1 MTAPPPIE
9 LTKTEC
15 RVPDDGEQ
23 TPLVTG
29 LYRSVTGMGVPFPP
43 AKPPATLASTRR
55 PLPGKPRPVVPL
67 ERQIACNP
75 SWVLKRIDAEK
86 KEK

>member
-9 LTKTEC
+9 LTKTES
-15 RVPDDGEQ
+15 RVPDDGEM

-29 LYRSVTGMGVPFPP
+29 LPFPP
-43 AKPPATLASTRR
+43 AKPPVTLAVTKT
-55 PLPGKPRPVVPL
+55 PLPGRPRPVVPL

-75 SWVLKRIDAEK
+75 SWILKRIDAEK